1 MKFKNIIL
9 LFIFS
14 GLLIIC
20 NIVLNKEVME
30 TIISLVSVLCNFAT
44 LLIRVVRKLN
54 SSFIKVIKA
63 T

>member
-44 LLIRVVRKLN
+44 LLIAISLFDKYDKMV
-54 SSFIKVIKA
+54 
-63 T
+63 